1 MSIEIIKYTVTKQD
15 FAELQNNF
23 ICPYLDLRSDYAMI
37 MPETVELFLS
47 EDEVQDIENKLS
59 ILHLSSC

>member
-1 MSIEIIKYTVTKQD
+1 MKYTVTKQD
-15 FAELQNNF
+15 FDELQNDF
-23 ICPYLDLRSDYAMI
+23 SCPYLRLQPDYVMV
-37 MPETVELFLS
+37 MHETVELLLS